1 MSESRI
7 AKRYATPLLEL
18 AVKKKSADIVKS
30 DMEQFLAVCQ
40 GNTAFLNML
49 NSPIIPH
56 LKKGEILVKIF
67 QGNFSKISLALF
79 RLVVVKNR
87 EKLLSQIAREY
98 INAFN
103 ESRGFQ
109 SAHVTTAVALTP
121 ELKISVEELVKKISG
136 KKPLLKAQV
145 EKNIVGGYILT
156 MDDSQ
161 IDQSVK
167 GALNKLKVI
176 FDQESKKS

>member
-1 MSESRI
+1 MSESKI

-18 AVKKKSADIVKS
+18 AVKKKSADRVKS

-40 GNTAFLNML
+40 GNIAFLNML

-67 QGNFSKISLALF
+67 QGSVSEISSALL
-79 RLVVVKNR
+79 RLIVVKNR
-87 EKLLSQIAREY
+87 EKLLPQIAREH

-103 ESRGFQ
+103 ESQGVQ

-121 ELKISVEELVKKISG
+121 ALRTSVEELVKNF
-136 KKPLLKAQV
+136 KKKAFV
-145 EKNIVGGYILT
+145 NNA
-156 MDDSQ
+156 S
-161 IDQSVK
+161 
-167 GALNKLKVI
+167 
-176 FDQESKKS
+176 

>member
-1 MSESRI
+1 MSESKI

-18 AVKKKSADIVKS
+18 AVKKKSADRVKS

-40 GNTAFLNML
+40 GNIAFLNML

-67 QGNFSKISLALF
+67 QGSVSEISSALL
-79 RLVVVKNR
+79 RLIVVKNR
-87 EKLLSQIAREY
+87 EKLLPQIAREY

-103 ESRGFQ
+103 ESQGVQ

-121 ELKISVEELVKKISG
+121 ALRTSVEELVKKISG
-136 KKPLLKAQV
+136 KKPLLTTQV
-145 EKNIVGGYILT
+145 KKNIVGGYILT

-161 IDQSVK
+161 IDQIVM
-167 GALNKLKVI
+167 GALNKLKLI
-176 FDQESKKS
+176 FDQESK

>member
-18 AVKKKSADIVKS
+18 AEKKKSADIVKS
-30 DMEQFLAVCQ
+30 DMEQFLAICQ

-67 QGNFSKISLALF
+67 QDNFSKISLALF

-87 EKLLSQIAREY
+87 ENLLSQIAREY

-103 ESRGFQ
+103 ESQGFQ
-109 SAHVTTAVALTP
+109 LAHVTTAVALTS
-121 ELKISVEELVKKISG
+121 ELRTSVEELVKKISG
-136 KKPLLKAQV
+136 KKPLLKARV

>member
-18 AVKKKSADIVKS
+18 AEKKKSADIVKS
-30 DMEQFLAVCQ
+30 DMEQLLAICK

-87 EKLLSQIAREY
+87 ENLLSQIAREY

-103 ESRGFQ
+103 ESQGFQ
-109 SAHVTTAVALTP
+109 SAHVTTAVALTS
-121 ELKISVEELVKKISG
+121 ELRTSVEELVKKISG
-136 KKPLLKAQV
+136 KKPLLKARV

-156 MDDSQ
+156 MDDCQ

-176 FDQESKKS
+176 FDQKSKKS

>member
-18 AVKKKSADIVKS
+18 ADKKKSVDIVKS
-30 DMEQFLAVCQ
+30 DMEQLLTVCQ
-40 GNTAFLNML
+40 GNPAFLNML
-49 NSPIIPH
+49 NSPVIPH

-67 QGNFSKISLALF
+67 EGNVSEISLALF
-79 RLVVVKNR
+79 RLIVIKNR
-87 EKLLSQIAREY
+87 EKLLPQIAREY
-98 INAFN
+98 INVFN
-103 ESRGFQ
+103 ESQGFQ

-121 ELKISVEELVKKISG
+121 TLRTSVEELVKNISG
-136 KKPLLKAQV
+136 KKPLLTAQV
-145 EKNIVGGYILT
+145 EENIVGGYILT

-167 GALNKLKVI
+167 GALNKMKLI
-176 FDQESKKS
+176 FDQEIK

>member
-1 MSESRI
+1 MSESKI

-18 AVKKKSADIVKS
+18 AVKKKSADRVKS

-40 GNTAFLNML
+40 GDIAFLNML

-67 QGNFSKISLALF
+67 QGSVSEISSALL
-79 RLVVVKNR
+79 RLIVVKNR
-87 EKLLSQIAREY
+87 EKLLPQIAREY

-103 ESRGFQ
+103 ESQGVQ

-121 ELKISVEELVKKISG
+121 ALRTSVEELVKKISG
-136 KKPLLKAQV
+136 KKPLLTTQV
-145 EKNIVGGYILT
+145 KKNIVGGYILT

-161 IDQSVK
+161 IDQSVT
-167 GALNKLKVI
+167 GALNKLKLI
-176 FDQESKKS
+176 FDQESK

>member
-18 AVKKKSADIVKS
+18 AEKKKSADIVKS
-30 DMEQFLAVCQ
+30 DMEQLLAICK

-67 QGNFSKISLALF
+67 QGIFRKYLLALF

-87 EKLLSQIAREY
+87 ENLLSQIAREY

-103 ESRGFQ
+103 ESQGFQ
-109 SAHVTTAVALTP
+109 SAHVTTAVALT
-121 ELKISVEELVKKISG
+121 S
-136 KKPLLKAQV
+136 
-145 EKNIVGGYILT
+145 N
-156 MDDSQ
+156 
-161 IDQSVK
+161 
-167 GALNKLKVI
+167 
-176 FDQESKKS
+176 

>member
-1 MSESRI
+1 MSESKI

-18 AVKKKSADIVKS
+18 AVKKRSADRVKS

-40 GNTAFLNML
+40 GNIAFLNML

-67 QGNFSKISLALF
+67 QGSVSEMSSALL
-79 RLVVVKNR
+79 RLTVVKNR
-87 EKLLSQIAREY
+87 EKLLPQIAQEY

-103 ESRGFQ
+103 ESQGVQ

-121 ELKISVEELVKKISG
+121 ALRTSIEELVKKISG
-136 KKPLLKAQV
+136 KTPLLTTQV
-145 EKNIVGGYILT
+145 KKNIVGGYILT
-156 MDDSQ
+156 MNDSQ
-161 IDQSVK
+161 IDQSVM
-167 GALNKLKVI
+167 GALNKLKLI
-176 FDQESKKS
+176 FDQESN

>member
-1 MSESRI
+1 MSESKI

-18 AVKKKSADIVKS
+18 AVKKKSADRVKS

-40 GNTAFLNML
+40 GNIAFLNML

-67 QGNFSKISLALF
+67 QGSVSEISSALL
-79 RLVVVKNR
+79 RLIVVKNR
-87 EKLLSQIAREY
+87 EKLLPQIAREY

-103 ESRGFQ
+103 ESQGVQ
-109 SAHVTTAVALTP
+109 LAHVTTAVAMTP
-121 ELKISVEELVKKISG
+121 ALRTSVEELVKKISG
-136 KKPLLKAQV
+136 KKPLLTTQV
-145 EKNIVGGYILT
+145 NKNIVGGYILT

-161 IDQSVK
+161 IDQSVM
-167 GALNKLKVI
+167 GALNKLKLI
-176 FDQESKKS
+176 FDQESK

>member
-1 MSESRI
+1 MSESKI

-18 AVKKKSADIVKS
+18 AVKKKSADRVKS

-40 GNTAFLNML
+40 ENIAFLNML

-67 QGNFSKISLALF
+67 QESVSEISSALL
-79 RLVVVKNR
+79 RLIVVKNR
-87 EKLLSQIAREY
+87 EKLLPQIAREY

-103 ESRGFQ
+103 ESQGVQ
-109 SAHVTTAVALTP
+109 LAHVTTAVAMTP
-121 ELKISVEELVKKISG
+121 ALRTSFEELVKKISG
-136 KKPLLKAQV
+136 KKPLLTTQV
-145 EKNIVGGYILT
+145 KKNIVGGYILT

-161 IDQSVK
+161 IDQSVM
-167 GALNKLKVI
+167 GALNKLKLI
-176 FDQESKKS
+176 FDQESK

>member
-1 MSESRI
+1 MSESKI

-18 AVKKKSADIVKS
+18 AVKKKSADRVKS

-40 GNTAFLNML
+40 GNIAFLNML

-67 QGNFSKISLALF
+67 QGSVSEISSALL
-79 RLVVVKNR
+79 RLIVVKNR
-87 EKLLSQIAREY
+87 EKLLPQIAREY

-103 ESRGFQ
+103 ESQGVQ
-109 SAHVTTAVALTP
+109 LAHVTTAVAITP
-121 ELKISVEELVKKISG
+121 ALRTSVEELVKKISG
-136 KKPLLKAQV
+136 KKPLLTTQV
-145 EKNIVGGYILT
+145 NKNIVGGYILT

-161 IDQSVK
+161 IDQSVM
-167 GALNKLKVI
+167 GALNKLKLI
-176 FDQESKKS
+176 FDQKSK

>member
-1 MSESRI
+1 MSESKI

-18 AVKKKSADIVKS
+18 AVKKKSADRVKS

-40 GNTAFLNML
+40 GDIAFLNML

-67 QGNFSKISLALF
+67 QGSVSEISSALL
-79 RLVVVKNR
+79 RLIVVKNR
-87 EKLLSQIAREY
+87 EKLLPQIAREY

-103 ESRGFQ
+103 ESQGVQ

-121 ELKISVEELVKKISG
+121 ALRTSVEELVKKISG
-136 KKPLLKAQV
+136 KKPLLTTQV
-145 EKNIVGGYILT
+145 KKNIVGGYILT

-161 IDQSVK
+161 IDQSVM
-167 GALNKLKVI
+167 GALNKLKLI
-176 FDQESKKS
+176 FDQESK

>member
-1 MSESRI
+1 MSESKI

-18 AVKKKSADIVKS
+18 AVKKKSADRVKS

-40 GNTAFLNML
+40 GNIALLNML

-56 LKKGEILVKIF
+56 LKKGEILLKIF
-67 QGNFSKISLALF
+67 QGSVSEISSALL

-87 EKLLSQIAREY
+87 EKLLPQIAREY

-103 ESRGFQ
+103 ESQGVQ

-121 ELKISVEELVKKISG
+121 ALRTSVEELVKKISG
-136 KKPLLKAQV
+136 KKPLLTTQV
-145 EKNIVGGYILT
+145 KKNIVGGYILT

-161 IDQSVK
+161 IDQSVM
-167 GALNKLKVI
+167 GALNKLKLI
-176 FDQESKKS
+176 FDQKSK

>member
-7 AKRYATPLLEL
+7 AKRYASPLLEL
-18 AVKKKSADIVKS
+18 AEKKKSADIVKS
-30 DMEQFLAVCQ
+30 DMEQFLAICQ

-87 EKLLSQIAREY
+87 ENLLSQIAREY

-103 ESRGFQ
+103 ESQGFQ
-109 SAHVTTAVALTP
+109 SAHVTTAVALTS
-121 ELKISVEELVKKISG
+121 ELRTSVEELVKKISG
-136 KKPLLKAQV
+136 KKPLLKARV

-167 GALNKLKVI
+167 GALNKLKLI

>member
-1 MSESRI
+1 MSESKI

-18 AVKKKSADIVKS
+18 AVKKKSADRVKL

-40 GNTAFLNML
+40 GNIAFLNML

-67 QGNFSKISLALF
+67 QGSVSEISSALL
-79 RLVVVKNR
+79 RLIVVKNR
-87 EKLLSQIAREY
+87 EKLLPQIAREY

-103 ESRGFQ
+103 ESQGVQ
-109 SAHVTTAVALTP
+109 LAHVTTAVAMTP
-121 ELKISVEELVKKISG
+121 ALRTSVEELVKKISG
-136 KKPLLKAQV
+136 KKPLLTTQV
-145 EKNIVGGYILT
+145 NKNIVGGYILT

-161 IDQSVK
+161 IDQSVM
-167 GALNKLKVI
+167 GALNKLKLI
-176 FDQESKKS
+176 FDQESK